1 MFLLGITVLFVVF
14 VVIKTYNSNLKE
26 EVKKTIYLF
35 GVLMLLSEI
44 KEFYNMKFLFYFNT
58 LLLLGFIWYVYD
70 NRYLILYEYRNYLQ
84 NKFKG
89 KR

>member
-14 VVIKTYNSNLKE
+14 VGIKTYNSNLKE

>member
-89 KR
+89 KQ

>member
-35 GVLMLLSEI
+35 GVLILLSEI

>member
-14 VVIKTYNSNLKE
+14 VGIKTYNRNLKE

>member
-14 VVIKTYNSNLKE
+14 VGINTYNSNLKE

-89 KR
+89 KQ

>member
-14 VVIKTYNSNLKE
+14 VGIKTYNSNLKE
-26 EVKKTIYLF
+26 EVKKTIYLL

-44 KEFYNMKFLFYFNT
+44 KEFYNMKFLFYFDT
-58 LLLLGFIWYVYD
+58 LLLLGFIWYAYD